1 MEIIQS
7 KDKNDKNEEKE
18 VAYQRPMVTIKYV
31 NILIMITERNERKRK
46 IFEEIKAENI
56 SDLVKSIIIPLQV
69 AH

>member
-46 IFEEIKAENI
+46 IFE
-56 SDLVKSIIIPLQV
+56 
-69 AH
+69 